1 MGSLVVL
8 PDLYNKPKDHYDLM
22 RYLKVISDTANT
34 LPIIYHHYP
43 QYTGVDSK
51 NTQNCASAKPQR
63 SPLFSRHDQIPERRD
78 R

>member
-1 MGSLVVL
+1 MRHAEKHRVGSLVVL

-34 LPIIYHHYP
+34 LPVIYHHYP

-51 NTQNCASAKPQR
+51 NLNFAYGKLQR
-63 SPLFSRHDQIPERRD
+63 
-78 R
+78 

>member
-1 MGSLVVL
+1 MRHAEKYRVGSLVVL

-51 NTQNCASAKPQR
+51 HTTNLASAKLQD
-63 SPLFSRHDQIPERRD
+63 SPFQST
-78 R
+78 